1 MNIEICKKGNLDLDV
16 VLPLI
21 RMADGNFTPRISES
35 VDLEAYS
42 KKLSKYANFL
52 IAKDSDGYHAGFI
65 AYYLNDETKQIYIT
79 LIVVDGTYQHYGIGS
94 KMIQLLIEEESKGYR
109 SIALEVRKSNKSARL
124 FYKKHGFL
132 AQEDRGN
139 KILLYRIL

>member
-21 RMADGNFTPRISES
+21 KMADVNFTPRISES

-65 AYYLNDETKQIYIT
+65 AYYLNDETK
-79 LIVVDGTYQHYGIGS
+79 
-94 KMIQLLIEEESKGYR
+94 
-109 SIALEVRKSNKSARL
+109 
-124 FYKKHGFL
+124 
-132 AQEDRGN
+132 
-139 KILLYRIL
+139 